1 VFPLKNT
8 SSFSLSNEDIAILTN
23 ALDYFISN
31 KVDGITDSTKFENN
45 IIANNLK
52 NKLRNIQLDFKHK
65 ECAIICLSL
74 SMLDDYISQAIAL
87 TVFDDEFA
95 NENKKYL
102 SIIRNLMNLFSNML
116 ETFNSNMH

>member
-1 VFPLKNT
+1 MFPLKNT

>member
-1 VFPLKNT
+1 MKNT